1 MKNKILQVAYEQKER
16 SGSKNGLIERDI
28 MSFAKDAVFSDNRVL
43 VVTGMRRT
51 GKSTLVQ
58 QLMRLVDKACYFN
71 FEDEKLLGFTVEHFT
86 ELEESLIEVYG
97 PADFWFFDEIQNVER
112 FELAIRRLQDD
123 GRKIILTGSNSSML
137 SLEFGS
143 KLTGRYKQIE
153 LFPFSFGEYLRWQNV
168 TVDEKDFFLPDRKVI
183 LKTHFTQWMKEGGL
197 PEYLLYNDR
206 EYVRTLFDNILYRD
220 IIVRHGIRRHR
231 EFRELVQLLV
241 SNLSLP
247 VTYTSLQRAIGL
259 SNSDTI
265 KEYIGYLADA
275 YVFYELYQYHDS
287 LKKQL
292 RSPRK
297 VYVNDPAFHT
307 LIGFSNSENHGRK
320 LENAVYLT
328 LRRSMSRIYSFR
340 GKGECDFVAFDLKQ
354 NVSAIQVCYLMTPEN
369 EIRET
374 DGLIEALQS
383 LNLDAG
389 LILTYDQEFNIRRDN
404 KSIRVIPV
412 WKWLLKP

>member
-1 MKNKILQVAYEQKER
+1 
-16 SGSKNGLIERDI
+16 
-28 MSFAKDAVFSDNRVL
+28 
-43 VVTGMRRT
+43 
-51 GKSTLVQ
+51 
-58 QLMRLVDKACYFN
+58 
-71 FEDEKLLGFTVEHFT
+71 
-86 ELEESLIEVYG
+86 
-97 PADFWFFDEIQNVER
+97 
-112 FELAIRRLQDD
+112 
-123 GRKIILTGSNSSML
+123 
-137 SLEFGS
+137 
-143 KLTGRYKQIE
+143 
-153 LFPFSFGEYLRWQNV
+153 
-168 TVDEKDFFLPDRKVI
+168 LPDRKVI
-183 LKTHFTQWMKEGGL
+183 LKTHFTQWMKEVGL